1 VRPFEV
7 SQSDAAY
14 GAHSAAAN
22 ADLVARAYVHG
33 KVLDVQGLHRQS
45 KESL

>member
-1 VRPFEV
+1 VQLFRV

-22 ADLVARAYVHG
+22 ADLVARAYVHDEA
-33 KVLDVQGLHRQS
+33 LDVRGLYRQS
-45 KESL
+45 EESL